1 MVLLLIK
8 SVITFTLR
16 LPSIKFGIEYNADA
30 ELYLGGLV
38 IGGLVIGGLVIG
50 KLAKR
55 QSAASHILFHLILCL
70 GFTLISFS
78 QIFIVYYTAKVIEV
92 IHK

>member
-30 ELYLGGLV
+30 ELYL
-38 IGGLVIGGLVIG
+38 GGLVIGGLVIG

>member
-38 IGGLVIGGLVIG
+38 IGGLVIG
-50 KLAKR
+50 KLAKDSR
-55 QSAASHILFHLILCL
+55 LRA
-70 GFTLISFS
+70 
-78 QIFIVYYTAKVIEV
+78 IFYFI
-92 IHK
+92 